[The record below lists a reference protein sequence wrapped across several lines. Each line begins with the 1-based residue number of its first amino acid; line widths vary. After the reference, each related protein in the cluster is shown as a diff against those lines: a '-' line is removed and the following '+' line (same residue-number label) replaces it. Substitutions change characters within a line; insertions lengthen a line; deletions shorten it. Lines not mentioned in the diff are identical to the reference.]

1 MGFEGNDLPGVKA
14 AAWYVAGTWVMT
26 GEKKH
31 GRVDPKRPL
40 FQGGAGA
47 FELAARLEQLRFD
60 DVVGTALRRNGDRVT
75 TLGVNWYVNRF
86 IKVQPNL
93 IIESIHDPQRSPA
106 PSHQGR
112 FISGI
117 MRFQFTL

>member
-1 MGFEGNDLPGVKA
+1 
-14 AAWYVAGTWVMT
+14 MT

-31 GRVDPKRPL
+31 GRVNPKRAL

-47 FELAARLEQLRFD
+47 FELAARLEQLRFEGID
-60 DVVGTALRRNGDRVT
+60 GTGLRRNGDRAT
-75 TLGVNWYVNRF
+75 TLGLNWYLNRF
-86 IKVQPNL
+86 MKVQPNL
-93 IIESIHDPQRSPA
+93 IIESIRDPQRSPA

-117 MRFQFTL
+117 VRFQFTL

>member
-1 MGFEGNDLPGVKA
+1 
-14 AAWYVAGTWVMT
+14 MT

-47 FELAARLEQLRFD
+47 FELAARFEQLGFD
-60 DVVGTALRRNGDRVT
+60 DVAGSNLRRNGDRAT
-75 TLGVNWYVNRF
+75 TFGVNWYVNRF
-86 IKVQPNL
+86 VKIQPNL
-93 IIESIHDPQRSPA
+93 IIESIRDPQRSPA
-106 PSHQGR
+106 PSHEGR

-117 MRFQFTL
+117 MRLQFTL